1 MATLSLLS
9 TLQQSPYF
17 DDYAEAKK
25 FLRLLFQ
32 PGVSLQVRELTQIQ
46 TFLQNQI
53 SRFGDSFYKD
63 GSLVTGG
70 EVSFDNNVYY
80 IRLADSTTN
89 QSSFL
94 NQKIKLVGDTD
105 NNTLAECIAVADSEG
120 TDPPTLIVRYMASD
134 KITASGVNIQIANDS
149 DTICTTAASGTV
161 SGLAS
166 VATINDGIYYVNGF
180 FVIVDAQALIL
191 EKYSSTPS
199 YKIGLTITEEI
210 VTSDQDLTLLDNASG
225 TYNINAPG
233 ADRFKIS
240 LILSKNAL
248 ATISHTNFV
257 ELMRVRSG
265 QVEKIINYPLYG
277 EIENIMSRRTFD
289 ESGNYTIR
297 PFLSNVND
305 HKGTVYTTTASS
317 TTTINGSSAS
327 KFEIDFR
334 VGDSIYLTNGSVNS
348 TSTTIDSITSNT
360 LMTVVDSIGSGQ
372 TQRIVN
378 NDKVSVGLESG
389 KAYIRGYEYESMG
402 TNFVDMRKGRD
413 TATSL
418 NAVVNPNFGNYFR
431 ITNLTNSYDISTQ
444 SKIDLHCVAAAD
456 ILTTNQ
462 STYELTKIGTARPR
476 QIDYF
481 TGTPG
486 TDAVYD
492 LYVYDTDITSITSSA
507 SSGTTAGQLDV
518 DLDSTTSS
526 AVTSAYVGAKI
537 TMTSGDAIGQ
547 TRTITVYNNSNTVT
561 VDKAFLTNI
570 VSGDTCRI
578 DFTTKQI
585 DSIITS
591 NSTFKV
597 VSSGDISIY
606 GRVDNLDNTS
616 GTKFFETD
624 KSSLVYELPQN
635 VVKTL
640 KPTNTSNYVYT
651 VKHLFKDQSF
661 NSGVFTKSITSG
673 TFAGT
678 PGQSLGTTGFLNN
691 IIVVV
696 TDPDSSGKTVGD
708 VINIVPGAAGV
719 DDTQAA
725 DLNGAG
731 TGLTLNTGRDADTFK
746 ADVYVTINLSTVAS
760 AAFNTKTLV
769 SGVTSSFAHASNEDI
784 LRGNGQYKAT
794 SASDFAN
801 TTISLKTSDV
811 TKLVAVV
818 KSPTADISGITSGVL
833 SSAIASTS
841 DSNNITDNYNLNTG
855 QKDNIYD
862 HGSISLKPG
871 KSAATTPILA
881 IFDFFT
887 HGTIDGPFTVDSY
900 STIDYSSIPEFVSPK
915 TGKQVNLR
923 NCIDFRPRRVDGDTS
938 SDYSFDSTS
947 IEGTSYTYPRIPDSD
962 VVYTSDV
969 EYYLPRKDK
978 IVVSKDRNFK
988 IIEGISSVDP
998 IAPADEEDS
1007 MTLYIADIPEY
1018 TFNLNDIDLQYI
1030 ENKRFTMRDI
1040 GSLEKRIEQLEY
1052 YTSLTFLEKD
1062 AKDQPIFT
1070 DAGVERF
1077 KNGILVD
1084 QFTGHSVGDVVD
1096 DDYKISIDY
1105 DKSILRPSYTS
1116 ENFKFEFNPQGGSN
1130 VVKTGDLVSV
1140 AYTSTDFVVQPVTT
1154 GTEIVNPFG
1163 STPFSGT
1170 LTLSPPSDTWFSQS
1184 KYVDVLMNLEGQ
1196 NDNWSASRY
1205 NFGFGTQWDSWSKN
1219 WTGEEINTDDLTKT
1233 RKKKSITTQVDR
1245 SAKTIEESISR
1256 EGILSKNQPETIKK
1270 TVNNKIVNDTII
1282 PYSREQTIIF
1292 KAEGLRPKALHYVY
1306 VDDVNV
1312 TLQSESAVKLTA
1324 STTDVFEAKEGEYV
1338 RLQKTGASD
1347 VFGTLVATDPNG
1359 TGTFFIA
1366 NTSNNWL
1373 DSGVAGSGTQV
1384 EATYISSDGST
1395 TKTAS
1400 LTADVANTGFV
1411 PDASGVLCGSI
1422 KINNGQFRAGE
1433 RIIRI
1438 TDQADNIVS
1447 ETTSVSEKVFHI
1459 KGLESVS
1466 DGDVI
1471 STRSALVRRDDITS
1485 NILTK
1490 DSVTRKNPSSN
1501 FTNPMAQTFYVD
1513 GARNP
1518 NGIFLNSVTLYFNN
1532 KDTELPITLQ
1542 IRPMVN
1548 GVPSSSVV
1556 LPFSEKSLLPD
1567 QVSIENSPDAASAGS
1582 GTKFTFSSPV
1592 YVPPGEHCFILQ
1604 TNSSNYKVHNSVEG
1618 NIVTNTTV
1626 LNTKAGKSSEVG
1638 KLFIAQNASLWNPIY
1653 NRTLMFKME
1662 KCAFQTT
1669 SSVANQIALNVIPKS
1684 LSGSTS
1690 HTYYDLM
1697 KLNSSDL
1704 RFSSSVLD
1712 YEYQTTTADG
1722 SLRQTSFTPIL
1733 SGKNENF
1740 SERKWLRKDHYDTDS
1755 KPDFLLRVG
1764 MSTTDPNVSP
1774 IIDLSRLN
1782 LITVKNNIQNGGFTD
1797 DDVSIITPGTGY
1809 SAGTLPINGST
1820 GSSGQITLAVDGS
1833 GVITGATVSSAGSGY
1848 FDDASVTLSGGTGGE
1863 IKISSETNQNGGNN
1877 IARYITRRVSLASG
1891 FDAEDLKVYLR
1902 AYKPSTSNIIV
1913 YYKVLSAGD
1922 SESFD
1927 DKYWIKMS
1935 QVTDS
1940 NLFSSNDNDFQTFE
1954 FKTVNDTAEYTVGSN
1969 TYNNFRTFAIKM
1981 VLASSSFVDIPKV
1994 KDLRVIALDT

>member
-53 SRFGDSFYKD
+53 SRFGDSLYKD

-70 EVSFDNNVYY
+70 EISFDNNVYY

-120 TDPPTLIVRYMASD
+120 TDPPTLVVRYMASD
-134 KITASGVNIQIANDS
+134 KITATGVSIQIATDS
-149 DTICTTAASGTV
+149 DTTCVTAASGTI
-161 SGLAS
+161 SGLSS
-166 VATINDGIYYVNGF
+166 VATINDGVYYVNGF
-180 FVIVDAQALIL
+180 FVLVDAQALIL

-199 YKIGLTITEEI
+199 YKVGLTISESI
-210 VTSDQDLTLLDNASG
+210 VTSDDDLTLLDNASG
-225 TYNINAPG
+225 SYNVNAPG
-233 ADRFKIS
+233 ADRYKIS

-257 ELMRVRSG
+257 ELLRVRSG
-265 QVEKIINYPLYG
+265 QIEKIVNYPLYG
-277 EIENIMSRRTFD
+277 ELENIMSRRTFD
-289 ESGNYTIR
+289 ESGNYTVR

-348 TSTTIDSITSNT
+348 TSTTITGITSNT
-360 LMTVVDSIGSGQ
+360 VMTVADAIGSGE
-372 TQRIVN
+372 TQRLVN

-413 TATSL
+413 TATAL

-431 ITNLTNSYDISTQ
+431 ITNLSKSFDISTQ
-444 SKIDLHCVAAAD
+444 SKIDLHCVPATQ
-456 ILTTNQ
+456 IVTTTQ
-462 STYELTKIGTARPR
+462 ATYELTKIGTARPR

-507 SSGTTAGQLDV
+507 SSGTTAGDLTV
-518 DLDSTTSS
+518 DLDTSTSS

-547 TRTITVYNNSNTVT
+547 TRTITVHSGNTIT

-570 VSGDTCRI
+570 VTSDTCRI
-578 DFTTKQI
+578 DFTAKQI

-591 NSTFKV
+591 DSTFQV

-640 KPTNTSNYVYT
+640 KPTNSSNYVYS
-651 VKHLFKDQSF
+651 VKHLFKNQSF
-661 NSGVFTKSITSG
+661 SAGVFTKSITSG

-691 IIVVV
+691 IIVTV
-696 TDPDSSGKTVGD
+696 TDPSSSTRSAGEI
-708 VINIVPGAAGV
+708 INIIPGTG
-719 DDTQAA
+719 DQAA

-731 TGLTLNTGRDADTFK
+731 TGLTLDTGSDTDTFQ

-769 SGVTSSFAHASNEDI
+769 QGNTTSFTSGSNETI
-784 LRGNGQYKAT
+784 LRGLGQYKAT
-794 SASDFAN
+794 SVADYSN

-811 TKLVAVV
+811 STLLAVV
-818 KSPTADISGITSGVL
+818 KSPTSDISGITAGVL

-887 HGTIDGPFTVDSY
+887 HGTTDGPFTVDSY
-900 STIDYSSIPEFVSPK
+900 STIAYSSIPEFVSPK

-923 NCIDFRPRRVDGDTS
+923 NCVDFRPRRVDGDTS
-938 SDYSFDSTS
+938 SDYSFDSIS

-962 VVYTSDV
+962 VVFTTDV

-1070 DAGVERF
+1070 DSGVERF

-1084 QFTGHSVGDVVD
+1084 QFTGHGVGDVVD

-1116 ENFKFEFNPQGGSN
+1116 ENFKFEFNPSQNGTN

-1140 AYTSTDFVVQPVTT
+1140 AYTNSDFVVQPVTT
-1154 GTEIVNPFG
+1154 GTEVVNPFG

-1170 LTLSPPSDTWFSQS
+1170 MTLTPPSDTWFSQS

-1282 PYSREQTIIF
+1282 PYSREQTVIF
-1292 KAEGLRPKALHYVY
+1292 KAEGLKPKALHYVY
-1306 VDDVNV
+1306 IDDVNV
-1312 TLQSESAVKLTA
+1312 TSQSESAVKLTT
-1324 STTDVFEAKEGEYV
+1324 STQTPFEANEGELV
-1338 RLQKTGASD
+1338 RIHKTGATD
-1347 VFGTLVATDPNG
+1347 VFGTLVATDVNG
-1359 TGTFFIA
+1359 NTTFLIA

-1373 DSGVAGSGTQV
+1373 DSGIAGSGTEIQ
-1384 EATYISSDGST
+1384 ATYINSSGST
-1395 TKTAS
+1395 TKEAT

-1422 KINNGQFRAGE
+1422 KINSGQFRAGE
-1433 RIIRI
+1433 RVIRI
-1438 TDQADNIVS
+1438 TDQPDNIVS

-1513 GARNP
+1513 EARYP
-1518 NGIFLNSVTLYFNN
+1518 NGTFISSITLYFNN

-1556 LPFSEKSLLPD
+1556 LPFSEKSLLPG
-1567 QVSIENSPDAASAGS
+1567 QVSIENSPDSTSTTS
-1582 GTKFTFSSPV
+1582 GTKFTFASPV
-1592 YVPPGEHCFILQ
+1592 YLPPGEHCFTVQ

-1626 LNTKAGKSSEVG
+1626 LNTKAGKSTEVG

-1653 NRTLMFKME
+1653 NRTLMFKIE

-1669 SSVANQIALNVIPKS
+1669 SSVANQIALNVVPKS

-1690 HTYYDLM
+1690 HTYFDLM

-1712 YEYQTTTADG
+1712 YEYQTTTADAG
-1722 SLRQTSFTPIL
+1722 TRGTSYTPIL
-1733 SGKNENF
+1733 AGKNENF
-1740 SERKWLRKDHYDTDS
+1740 SERKWIRTDNFDGTS
-1755 KPDFLLRVG
+1755 RPDFLLRVG

-1782 LITVKNNIQNGGFTD
+1782 LITVKNNIQNGGFTN
-1797 DDVSIITPGTGY
+1797 DDVSIISPGTGY
-1809 SAGTLPINGST
+1809 SSGTLAINGST

-1902 AYKPSTSNIIV
+1902 AYKPSTSNIIA

-1954 FKTVNDTAEYTVGSN
+1954 FRTVNDTAEYTVGST
-1969 TYNNFRTFAIKM
+1969 TYSNFRTFAIKI

>member
-53 SRFGDSFYKD
+53 SRFGDSLYKD

-70 EVSFDNNVYY
+70 EISFDNNVYY

-120 TDPPTLIVRYMASD
+120 TDPPTLVVRYMAND
-134 KITASGVNIQIANDS
+134 KITGTGVNIQIATDS
-149 DTICTTAASGTV
+149 DTTCATAGSGTI
-161 SGLAS
+161 SGLSS
-166 VATINDGIYYVNGF
+166 VATINDGVYYVNGF
-180 FVIVDAQALIL
+180 FVLVDAQALIL
-191 EKYSSTPS
+191 EKYNNTPS
-199 YKIGLTITEEI
+199 YKVGLTISESI
-210 VTSDQDLTLLDNASG
+210 VTSDDDLTLLDNASG
-225 TYNINAPG
+225 SYNVNAPG
-233 ADRFKIS
+233 ADRYKIS
-240 LILSKNAL
+240 LILSKNSL

-257 ELMRVRSG
+257 ELLRVRSG
-265 QVEKIINYPLYG
+265 QVEKIVNYPLYG
-277 EIENIMSRRTFD
+277 ELENIMSRRTFD
-289 ESGNYTIR
+289 ESGNYTVR

-327 KFEIDFR
+327 KFQIDFK

-348 TSTTIDSITSNT
+348 TSTTITGITSNT
-360 LMTVVDSIGSGQ
+360 VMTVADAIGSGE
-372 TQRIVN
+372 TQRLVN

-431 ITNLTNSYDISTQ
+431 ITNLANSFNISTQ
-444 SKIDLHCVAAAD
+444 SKIDLHCVPAANVVA
-456 ILTTNQ
+456 TTQ
-462 STYELTKIGTARPR
+462 ATYELTKIGTARPR

-486 TDAVYD
+486 TDGVYD

-507 SSGTTAGQLDV
+507 SSGTTAGDLTV

-526 AVTSAYVGAKI
+526 DVPSAYVGAKI

-547 TRTITVYNNSNTVT
+547 TRTITVHSGNTVT

-570 VSGDTCRI
+570 VSSDTCRI
-578 DFTTKQI
+578 DFTTKQL
-585 DSIITS
+585 DSIIAS

-640 KPTNTSNYVYT
+640 KPTNSSNYVYS
-651 VKHLFKDQSF
+651 VKHLFKNQSF
-661 NSGVFTKSITSG
+661 SAGGYTKSITSG

-691 IIVVV
+691 IIVTV
-696 TDPDSSGKTVGD
+696 TEPLSSGRSPGEI
-708 VINIVPGAAGV
+708 INIIPGTG
-719 DDTQAA
+719 DQAA

-731 TGLTLNTGRDADTFK
+731 TGLTLDTGNNSDTFQ

-811 TKLVAVV
+811 NKLVAVV
-818 KSPTADISGITSGVL
+818 KSPTSDISGITSGVL

-871 KSAATTPILA
+871 KSAATTPILV

-887 HGTIDGPFTVDSY
+887 HGSTDGPFTVDSY
-900 STIDYSSIPEFVSPK
+900 STINYSSIPEFVSPK
-915 TGKQVNLR
+915 TGKKVNLR
-923 NCIDFRPRRVDGDTS
+923 NCVDFRPRRVDGDTS
-938 SDYSFDSTS
+938 SDYSFDSIS
-947 IEGTSYTYPRIPDSD
+947 IEGASYTYPRIPDSD
-962 VVYTSDV
+962 VVFTTDV

-988 IIEGISSVDP
+988 IIEGISSVNP

-1282 PYSREQTIIF
+1282 PYSREQTVIF
-1292 KAEGLRPKALHYVY
+1292 KAEGLKPKALHYVY
-1306 VDDVNV
+1306 IDDVNV
-1312 TLQSESAVKLTA
+1312 TSQSESAVKLTT
-1324 STTDVFEAKEGEYV
+1324 STQTPFEANEGELV
-1338 RLQKTGASD
+1338 RIHKTGATD
-1347 VFGTLVATDPNG
+1347 VFGTLVATDVNG
-1359 TGTFFIA
+1359 NTTFLIA

-1373 DSGVAGSGTQV
+1373 DSGIAGSGTEIQ
-1384 EATYISSDGST
+1384 ATYIDSSGST
-1395 TKTAS
+1395 TKEAT

-1433 RIIRI
+1433 RVIRI
-1438 TDQADNIVS
+1438 TDQPDNIVS

-1513 GARNP
+1513 EARYP
-1518 NGIFLNSVTLYFNN
+1518 NGTFISSITLYFNN

-1556 LPFSEKSLLPD
+1556 LPFSEKSLLPG
-1567 QVSIENSPDAASAGS
+1567 QVSLENSPDTSSTSS

-1592 YVPPGEHCFILQ
+1592 YLPPGEHCFTVQ
-1604 TNSSNYKVHNSVEG
+1604 TNSSNYKVHNSIEG

-1626 LNTKAGKSSEVG
+1626 LNTKAGKSTEVG

-1653 NRTLMFKME
+1653 NRTLMFKIE

-1669 SSVANQIALNVIPKS
+1669 SAAANQMALNVVPKS

-1690 HTYYDLM
+1690 HTYFDLM

-1704 RFSSSVLD
+1704 KFSSSVLD
-1712 YEYQTTTADG
+1712 YEYQTTTADAG
-1722 SLRQTSFTPIL
+1722 TRGTSYTSIL

-1740 SERKWLRKDHYDTDS
+1740 SERKWIRTDHVDGNS

-1782 LITVKNNIQNGGFTD
+1782 LITVKNNIQNGGFTN
-1797 DDVSIITPGTGY
+1797 DDVSIISPGTGY
-1809 SAGTLPINGST
+1809 SAGTLAINGST

-1833 GVITGATVSSAGSGY
+1833 GAITGATVSSAGSGY